1 MAKKG
6 LGRGLDALLADN
18 EIEVRR
24 DSETPQTVRISDI
37 EPAQGQPR
45 KSWVNTAGSLKE

>member
-18 EIEVRR
+18 EIESSSGGV
-24 DSETPQTVRISDI
+24 TVLRLTEI
-37 EPAQGQPR
+37 
-45 KSWVNTAGSLKE
+45 